1 MKTGFKHQWAHFR
14 GDAAPKPKKARP
26 EPLPKLSKTTW
37 PLYVDVTLQTLRSL
51 LYYAIGTLI
60 VLGALGVGVL
70 GGYFAEIIN
79 ETKVPSKAVM
89 TRTLDNVDKAT
100 SLYFAHNVSFGHMK
114 NDLLRETVDLDGISP
129 WLQKALVATEDE
141 DFYDNPGVV
150 PKALVRAV
158 FSDLTGLGSQ
168 TGGSTLTQQ
177 VVKLQFLSSET
188 TFKRKAVEIMYA
200 LRLNHYYPKQK
211 ILETYLNI
219 VTLGRNNKGQNIA
232 GVQTA
237 AKGLFGKGAKD
248 LNLAQA
254 AYIAGLPQSPSVYT
268 PYTITGALKPKAELD
283 IGLNRQKTVLF
294 RMYRAGTITSKQYQE
309 AKAYDLKADFLPRA
323 EATSASQKY
332 SYVYEMVTSEA
343 TTVLA
348 QQLAKKDGHTA
359 AELKQNTALA
369 NQYQTDA
376 KSLLATKGYA
386 IHSTINKAAYDGMQ
400 TVVAENKGAL
410 GQTYTTTSTDSI
422 TGKTTVSSEPVQT
435 GAVLMNNS
443 TGAIVSFVGGTSGQV
458 NHINTKRSPGSSI
471 KPTLVYGPAIENKII
486 GSGTMLADF
495 PHDFGGYSVTDYGGV
510 VQNKFVSATTALK
523 FSYNIPTVQLYS
535 RLRQSV
541 DVKSYMVKNGI
552 DTLTKNDYSQLG
564 LALGGTDYGVTV
576 RQAAGAF
583 ATFERGGTHVT
594 PYVIDKIV
602 DPLGNVVYQHKTKPN
617 RVFSPATSY
626 IMQQM
631 LHEVVASGT
640 ASTVPYL
647 VNFDTSNL
655 IGKTG
660 TSNDYKDVWFLA
672 STPGMTMASW
682 MGYDNNAGANHT
694 LSSEGSVV
702 NQRLWAK
709 LVNAAYRV
717 MPDRFDLTRQM
728 QRPSGVKSV
737 AVNAETGQ
745 KAGSVLYNG
754 STYNVGGETLTSLYN
769 NWTPTTTQAKF
780 AIGGTD
786 SNYALFWEH
795 FIGMS
800 NGYGVKSD
808 GKDEP
813 KTAAEMRQAQ
823 SSTTSSADNTGDA
836 TAGNDTSGDE
846 TTTDAAT
853 ADAETATQAEQAS
866 GDTGAATESGGAGT
880 ESAQS
885 EQ

>member
-37 PLYVDVTLQTLRSL
+37 PLYVEVALQTLRSL
-51 LYYAIGTLI
+51 LYYAIGTVI
-60 VLGALGVGVL
+60 VLGALGVGIL
-70 GGYFAEIIN
+70 GGYFAEIIH
-79 ETKVPSKAVM
+79 ETSVPTKAAM

-100 SLYFAHNVSFGHMK
+100 SLYFADNVSLGHMK

-141 DFYDNPGVV
+141 DFYENPGVV

-200 LRLNHYYPKQK
+200 LRLNHYYPKEK

-219 VTLGRNNKGQNIA
+219 ATLGRNNKGQNIA
-232 GVQTA
+232 GVETA
-237 AKGLFGKGAKD
+237 AKGLFGKHAKD
-248 LNLAQA
+248 LNLAQSA
-254 AYIAGLPQSPSVYT
+254 FIAGLPQSPSVYT
-268 PYTITGALKPKAELD
+268 PYTITGALKPKAQLD
-283 IGLNRQKTVLF
+283 LGLNRQKTVLF
-294 RMYRAGTITSKQYQE
+294 RMYRAGIISQKEYQD
-309 AKAYDLKADFLPRA
+309 AKAYDLKADFLPR
-323 EATSASQKY
+323 ESANAANQKY
-332 SYVYEMVTSEA
+332 SYVYNLVTTEA
-343 TTVLA
+343 TQVLA
-348 QQLAKKDGHTA
+348 EQLAKKDGHSKVQL
-359 AELKQNTALA
+359 EKNSALQ
-369 NQYQTDA
+369 NQYETDA
-376 KSLLATKGYA
+376 KSLLATKGYSV
-386 IHSTINKAAYDGMQ
+386 HSTINKRAYDAMQ
-400 TVVAENKGAL
+400 TVVAQNKGAL
-410 GQTYTTTSTDSI
+410 GQTYTSRTTDSV
-422 TGKTTVSSEPVQT
+422 TGKSTTTTEPVQT
-435 GAVLMNNS
+435 GAVLLNNE
-443 TGAIVSFVGGTSGQV
+443 TGAIVSFVGGTQGEV
-458 NHINTKRSPGSSI
+458 NHAMDTKRSPGSSI

-523 FSYNIPTVQLYS
+523 FSYNIPTVQLYA

-541 DVKSYMVKNGI
+541 NVKRYMTENGI
-552 DTLTKNDYSQLG
+552 DTLTANDYGQLG

-583 ATFERGGTHVT
+583 ATFERGGTHVD

-602 DPLGNVVYQHKTKPN
+602 DPLGNVVYKHKVKSN
-617 RVFSPATSY
+617 RVFSQATSY

-631 LHEVVASGT
+631 LHQVIASGT
-640 ASTVPYL
+640 AATVPYL
-647 VNFDTSNL
+647 MSFDTSSM

-694 LSSEGSVV
+694 LSSEGSVI

-717 MPDRFDLTRQM
+717 MPGKFELSRQM
-728 QRPSGVKSV
+728 QRPDGVKSV
-737 AVNAETGQ
+737 AVNEETGQ

-754 STYNVGGETLTSLYN
+754 SSFTVGSETATSLYN
-769 NWTPTTTQAKF
+769 NWTPSATEAKF
-780 AIGGTD
+780 GIGGTD
-786 SNYALFWEH
+786 ANYALFWEH
-795 FIGMS
+795 FSGLT
-800 NGYGVKSD
+800 NGYGVQSD
-808 GKDEP
+808 GKNEP
-813 KTAAEMRQAQ
+813 KTAAEMRQ
-823 SSTTSSADNTGDA
+823 STKTT
-836 TAGNDTSGDE
+836 TTTTTT
-846 TTTDAAT
+846 TTTDDGEDAAAEESDAADEEATTEEPASSSSTEATSSST
-853 ADAETATQAEQAS
+853 AAESETKTEAPAAS
-866 GDTGAATESGGAGT
+866 E
-880 ESAQS
+880 
-885 EQ
+885 